1 MKPKHLRIVHAREPW
16 TGKSNKQKAAA
27 WLRPLEIHHKEMLLP
42 WYVQIE
48 NKRDEKP

>member
-1 MKPKHLRIVHAREPW
+1 MQESHGLARA
-16 TGKSNKQKAAA
+16 TSRRLQHGS
-27 WLRPLEIHHKEMLLP
+27 RPLEIHHKEMLLP